1 MSLKKLASLIVKISA
16 NGAQAQAEFRKLE
29 KSAQDFGKSMKSVG
43 TNMTK
48 YVTVPLMALGAVSV
62 KVANT
67 QLQAEAKLLNALKGR
82 EDVQKRLMEQASK
95 IQSRTLFGD
104 EAIIEQQAYLAVLG
118 LSEQQ
123 INDTIEA
130 AVQLSAALGMDLTS
144 AVKNLAKTYGGMTG
158 ELGESIPALKNL
170 TQEQLKAGEAIS
182 YVNANYKGFAE
193 TAAEAGAG
201 FLPKLQNKLGDIA
214 ERIGTILI
222 PVLEDLVVILDHV
235 VDILGKLSEGAQTA
249 VVGFGVIAAAIG
261 PVITAVGS
269 IISSLN
275 LIIPT
280 IASVKASMV
289 SAFSAGGPI
298 FVAVAALVGMLT
310 ELYNMINRLDQWND
324 DWSKK
329 LDEENRQTE
338 EAAYQGVKDK
348 YYGKTYEEDIYNNRG
363 ELIMRKGYVQNPDT
377 DLSYWDRKVEELE
390 AKYWAMYK
398 QVNNPSLLTNE
409 ERRWLR
415 EAFGNSAYANSR
427 ALLAPT
433 KAELDG
439 INRALREIRE
449 GKSPEVIS
457 PETIEQVSTAAGLI
471 GKLQTEIAAL
481 EDKKLLATSKEE
493 IGEINLQLA
502 ELYKQLDEISNY
514 DPTKVVTKLDTIAT
528 SPLAFG
534 VSGPKAASLEGLGV
548 TNQAL
553 QEWKETQRARFEQMA
568 TTIGELN
575 AILTE
580 SIHGAFIAVGEELGD
595 LITGEEFTPLQ
606 RLLELLGKM
615 LKELGTALI
624 TYVGL
629 IEAFKGAFANPIT
642 AIAVGVAAVAAG
654 QAFMNLAKKPIK
666 LAQGGL
672 AYGPTM
678 AVVGDNPGA
687 ANDPEVV
694 APLSK
699 LRDYM
704 GGQKLELTGD
714 IQWELRGDTLRAV
727 LDRNNIRVATLG

>member
-29 KSAQDFGKSMKSVG
+29 KSAQDFGKSMKNIG

-48 YVTVPLMALGAVSV
+48 YVTAPLVALGAVSV

-104 EAIIEQQAYLAVLG
+104 EAIIEQQAYLAALG

-158 ELGESIPALKNL
+158 ELGESIPALKNF
-170 TQEQLKAGEAIS
+170 TQEQLKAGEAIG

-193 TAAEAGAG
+193 TAASTGTG
-201 FLPKLQNKLGDIA
+201 SLTQLQNKLGDLA
-214 ERIGTILI
+214 EKIGIILI
-222 PVLEDLVVILDHV
+222 PVLEDLVVVLGYI
-235 VDILGKLSEGAQTA
+235 VDILGKLPEGAQTA

-280 IASVKASMV
+280 IASVKTSMV

-338 EAAYQGVKDK
+338 EAYYQGVKDS
-348 YYGKTYEEDIYNNRG
+348 YYGKTYEEDVYNNRG
-363 ELIMRKGYVQNPDT
+363 ELIMRKGYVQKPNT
-377 DLSYWDRKVEELE
+377 DLSYWDRRVEELE

-409 ERRWLR
+409 ERRYLY

-514 DPTKVVTKLDTIAT
+514 DPTKVITKLDTIAT
-528 SPLAFG
+528 RPLVFG
-534 VSGPKAASLEGLGV
+534 VSGPKMAPLEESLNIDAWKKQLLSMSDEMLALVDSLNSALSNAFASLASAMGEG
-548 TNQAL
+548 
-553 QEWKETQRARFEQMA
+553 
-568 TTIGELN
+568 I
-575 AILTE
+575 E
-580 SIHGAFIAVGEELGD
+580 SA
-595 LITGEEFTPLQ
+595 ITGDEFKPMQ
-606 RLLELLGKM
+606 RLMLIIGDM
-615 LKELGTALI
+615 LKQMGAALVAYATAL
-624 TYVGL
+624 
-629 IEAFKGAFANPIT
+629 EAFKEAWKNPWIALGAGLA
-642 AIAVGVAAVAAG
+642 AIAAG
-654 QAFMNLAKKPIK
+654 SVITGLAKRGLPK

>member
-29 KSAQDFGKSMKSVG
+29 KSAQDFGKSMKNVG
-43 TNMTK
+43 DNMTK
-48 YVTVPLMALGAVSV
+48 YVTAPFVALGAVTV

-104 EAIIEQQAYLAVLG
+104 EAIIEQQAYLAALG

-130 AVQLSAALGMDLTS
+130 AVQLSSALDMDLTS

-158 ELGESIPALKNL
+158 ELGESIPALKNF
-170 TQEQLKAGEAIS
+170 TQEQLKAGEAIG
-182 YVNANYKGFAE
+182 YVNDNYKGFAE
-193 TAAEAGAG
+193 SAAEVGTG
-201 FLPKLQNKLGDIA
+201 FLTQFQNKLGDLV
-214 ERIGTILI
+214 EKIGIILI

-235 VDILGKLSEGAQTA
+235 VDILGKLPEPMQKV
-249 VVGFGVIAAAIG
+249 VVGVGAVGAAIG
-261 PVITAVGS
+261 PLLTGLSSAITLAGSFTTSITGLTTSITGLLSAITTAAGPLAAFAGWFGAAAWQFQGWAGQINSDRDRARQAEYEKAKAIYMDEIIDQATAADALQRAKQQYEAEKAEWEAHGSKKVGYY
-269 IISSLN
+269 N
-275 LIIPT
+275 P
-280 IASVKASMV
+280 M
-289 SAFSAGGPI
+289 
-298 FVAVAALVGMLT
+298 GMLLAWERWRGISDAYKERFMSQGST
-310 ELYNMINRLDQWND
+310 APIAASDVADTNAELQEELGIIERLEKRLSELYQLRD
-324 DWSKK
+324 K
-329 LDEENRQTE
+329 
-338 EAAYQGVKDK
+338 AKD
-348 YYGKTYEEDIYNNRG
+348 
-363 ELIMRKGYVQNPDT
+363 L
-377 DLSYWDRKVEELE
+377 
-390 AKYWAMYK
+390 
-398 QVNNPSLLTNE
+398 
-409 ERRWLR
+409 
-415 EAFGNSAYANSR
+415 
-427 ALLAPT
+427 
-433 KAELDG
+433 AELDKV
-439 INRALREIRE
+439 NQEIKR
-449 GKSPEVIS
+449 
-457 PETIEQVSTAAGLI
+457 VS
-471 GKLQTEIAAL
+471 
-481 EDKKLLATSKEE
+481 
-493 IGEINLQLA
+493 A
-502 ELYKQLDEISNY
+502 ELNSLRNFDAKEYFLQIEYGQTI
-514 DPTKVVTKLDTIAT
+514 PTTDLKFAV
-528 SPLAFG
+528 G
-534 VSGPKAASLEGLGV
+534 GPKAASLEGLGV

-553 QEWKETQRARFEQMA
+553 QEWKETQRARFAQMA
-568 TTIGELN
+568 TIMGELN
-575 AILTE
+575 ATLTE

-595 LITGEEFTPLQ
+595 LITGEEFNPLQ
-606 RLLELLGKM
+606 RLLEMLGKL
-615 LKELGTALI
+615 LKDLGAALI
-624 TYVGL
+624 TYAGL
-629 IEAFKGAFANPIT
+629 IEAFKKAFSNPYV

-727 LDRNNIRVATLG
+727 LNRENIRIATLG

>member
-29 KSAQDFGKSMKSVG
+29 KSAQDFGKSMRNIG

-48 YVTVPLMALGAVSV
+48 YVTAPLVALGAVSV

-104 EAIIEQQAYLAVLG
+104 EAIIEQQAYLAALG

-158 ELGESIPALKNL
+158 ELGESIPALKNF
-170 TQEQLKAGEAIS
+170 TQEQLKAGEAIG

-193 TAAEAGAG
+193 AAASTGTG
-201 FLPKLQNKLGDIA
+201 SLTQLQNKLGDLA
-214 ERIGTILI
+214 EKIGIILI
-222 PVLEDLVVILDHV
+222 PVLEDLVVVLGYI
-235 VDILGKLSEGAQTA
+235 VDILGKLPEPMQKV
-249 VVGFGVIAAAIG
+249 VVGVGAVGAAIG
-261 PVITAVGS
+261 PLLTGLSSAITLASSFTTSVTGLTTSITGLLSAITTAAGPLAAFAGWFGAAAWQFQGWAGQINSDRDRARQAEYEKAKAIYMDEIIDQATAADALQRAKQQYEAEKAEWEAHGSKKVGYYNPMAMLLAWERWRGIS
-269 IISSLN
+269 DAYKERFMTQGSTAPIAASDVADTNAELQEELGIIERLEKELS
-275 LIIPT
+275 
-280 IASVKASMV
+280 
-289 SAFSAGGPI
+289 
-298 FVAVAALVGMLT
+298 
-310 ELYNMINRLDQWND
+310 ELYQLRD
-324 DWSKK
+324 K
-329 LDEENRQTE
+329 
-338 EAAYQGVKDK
+338 AKD
-348 YYGKTYEEDIYNNRG
+348 
-363 ELIMRKGYVQNPDT
+363 L
-377 DLSYWDRKVEELE
+377 
-390 AKYWAMYK
+390 
-398 QVNNPSLLTNE
+398 
-409 ERRWLR
+409 
-415 EAFGNSAYANSR
+415 
-427 ALLAPT
+427 
-433 KAELDG
+433 AELDKVNQR
-439 INRALREIRE
+439 IKI
-449 GKSPEVIS
+449 
-457 PETIEQVSTAAGLI
+457 VS
-471 GKLQTEIAAL
+471 
-481 EDKKLLATSKEE
+481 
-493 IGEINLQLA
+493 A
-502 ELYKQLDEISNY
+502 ELNSLRNFDAKEYFLQIEYGQTI
-514 DPTKVVTKLDTIAT
+514 PTTDLKFAV
-528 SPLAFG
+528 G
-534 VSGPKAASLEGLGV
+534 GPKAASLEGLGV

-568 TTIGELN
+568 ATIGELN